1 MAVALVVSGL
11 QMFFRGIIDFIFF
24 LYSRRSIEVAYAS
37 FGTQSAMEGRERS
50 LKKTVYSVSTG
61 PVGPPNPKAA
71 QCAAFAF
78 LIDSRR

>member
-50 LKKTVYSVSTG
+50 LKKPST
-61 PVGPPNPKAA
+61 
-71 QCAAFAF
+71 
-78 LIDSRR
+78 L